1 MKPKDTSHNIANPV
15 SSANDPFLKLY
26 DMPGYLL
33 RRDGQFINATFEAE
47 MGKMGLTASQLAA
60 FLAVS
65 IQEGLEQRE
74 LAARL
79 NWDEATVGGMV
90 RRLEAQGYF
99 ERRSSPKSKRGL
111 QIYMTPKG
119 KALYKKAEPH
129 VAQIQVNVMRNLA
142 PDEQKA
148 LLYLLSKMMGENNSY
163 YQQDTSQKNQDA

>member
-1 MKPKDTSHNIANPV
+1 MKPKDTSHNAAADPA
-15 SSANDPFLKLY
+15 SHDPFIKLY

-33 RRDGQFINATFEAE
+33 RRGGQFINATFDAE

-65 IQEGLEQRE
+65 IQEGMEQRE

-119 KALYKKAEPH
+119 RELYQQAEPH
-129 VAQIQVNVMRNLA
+129 VTRIQVNVLKNLA
-142 PDEQKA
+142 PDEQKT
-148 LLYLLSKMMGENNSY
+148 LLCLLSKMMGENNSY
-163 YQQDTSQKNQDA
+163 YQKDAPQNNKGA

>member
-1 MKPKDTSHNIANPV
+1 MKQKDTSHNAAEHASPTQNP
-15 SSANDPFLKLY
+15 FIKLY

-33 RRDGQFINATFEAE
+33 RRGGQFINATFDAE

-65 IQEGLEQRE
+65 IQEGMEQRE

-119 KALYKKAEPH
+119 KALYKQAEPH
-129 VAQIQVNVMRNLA
+129 VARIQVNVMRNLA
-142 PDEQKA
+142 PDEQKT

-163 YQQDTSQKNQDA
+163 YQTDAPE

>member
-1 MKPKDTSHNIANPV
+1 MKQKDTSHNAAEPGSPAQNP
-15 SSANDPFLKLY
+15 FIKLY

-33 RRDGQFINATFEAE
+33 RRGGQFINATFDAE

-65 IQEGLEQRE
+65 IQEGMEQRE

-119 KALYKKAEPH
+119 KALYKQNDGRKQLVLSNGRSRIKTAAP
-129 VAQIQVNVMRNLA
+129 RGYDWDLLA
-142 PDEQKA
+142 IHLK
-148 LLYLLSKMMGENNSY
+148 
-163 YQQDTSQKNQDA
+163 

>member
-1 MKPKDTSHNIANPV
+1 MSPAQNP
-15 SSANDPFLKLY
+15 FIKLY

-33 RRDGQFINATFEAE
+33 RRGGQFINATFDAE

-99 ERRSSPKSKRGL
+99 ERRNSPKSKRGL

-119 KALYKKAEPH
+119 KALYKQAEPH
-129 VAQIQVNVMRNLA
+129 VAQIQVNVMQNLE
-142 PDEQKA
+142 PEEQKT

-163 YQQDTSQKNQDA
+163 YQKDSVQEHTEPK